1 MRFSI
6 YLSNDIIDIL
16 QCYGSITNV
25 TNRILECGA
34 EGLFDIM
41 DKPTP
46 PPKENGH
53 QVIIDVT
60 EPTYLELVDVYSIRS
75 SRISLRRLL
84 YWFVENEMYIELGWE
99 ATKTYKKS
107 ETEQAINMLGDIKL
121 QLYRFEKLISDC
133 EEPINTIR
141 EKLNEIEGKI
151 WNG

>member
-1 MRFSI
+1 M
-6 YLSNDIIDIL
+6 DIL
-16 QCYGSITNV
+16 QCYGSITDV

-60 EPTYLELVDVYSIRS
+60 EPTYLELVDMYSIRS

-84 YWFVENEMYIELGWE
+84 YWFVDNEMYIELGWE

-121 QLYRFEKLISDC
+121 QLYRFEKLVYNC
-133 EEPINTIR
+133 EEPINIIR